1 MGNFEILE
9 NVTSEKK
16 LISNTIEKYGS
27 DPEQNYGYFLSHS
40 DENNKCV
47 YLKTGKYGILTTYDE
62 RTHHWVMI
70 GTPIAPKNK
79 QVLILHEALDYLSS
93 KNKMN
98 KFVVE
103 FGTEQ
108 KKDVLKQL
116 NRYTIHRPN
125 CVLYWPVFDMKTWDG
140 DLLEGGKWK
149 KLRYMINRLTKSH
162 HIKIVDSASVDKIKL
177 KEVVNTWTNL
187 RNFTGHG
194 VNRKDSNRTDKDEY
208 VSLVNQKFKSCSFA
222 KTVLVDGQPASITAG
237 WDIPNSRSY
246 YSAVGIYD
254 YSYDYLGEYA
264 NWSDLV
270 MLKKA
275 GYDKVD
281 FGGSPKPLLQF
292 KKKFKPSNIYRT
304 YIFTISKK

>member
-1 MGNFEILE
+1 MGSFEILE
-9 NVTSEKK
+9 DVEAEKK
-16 LISNTIEKYGS
+16 LISDTIKRYGS
-27 DPEQNYGYFLSHS
+27 DPEQNYGYFLSHN
-40 DENNKCV
+40 DKNNKCI
-47 YLKTGKYGILTTYDE
+47 YLKAGKYGILTTYDE
-62 RTHHWVMI
+62 RIHHWVMI
-70 GTPIAPKNK
+70 SIPIAPKHK
-79 QVLILHEALDYLSS
+79 QVRILHEALDYLSS
-93 KNKMN
+93 KKKMN
-98 KFVVE
+98 KFMVE

-108 KKDVLKQL
+108 KKHVTERFK
-116 NRYTIHRPN
+116 NYAIHRPN

-140 DLLEGGKWK
+140 NLLEGGKWK
-149 KLRYMINRLTKSH
+149 KLRHMINRFTKSH
-162 HIKIVDSASVDKIKL
+162 HVKIVDSATVDKSKL
-177 KEVVNTWTNL
+177 KEVVDTWTNL
-187 RNFTGHG
+187 RNITGYG

-208 VSLVNQKFKSCSFA
+208 ESLVDQGFKSCSFA

-237 WDIPNSRSY
+237 WEIPNSHSY
-246 YSAVGIYD
+246 YSAVGVYD

-292 KKKFKPSNIYRT
+292 KKKFKPSNIYTT